1 LTSPEALIRY
11 PFDEPPSHGEAV
23 EVADGVLWLR
33 LPLPVALDHVNVYAF
48 DEGDSWTIL
57 DTGFD
62 TRKSRAIWEAT
73 LAGPLRGKPVERIIV
88 THYHPDHIGL
98 AGWFVGRG
106 AALATTRTSWILAR
120 MLTLD
125 VQTVP
130 PEETLAFYRRSGMD
144 PALYEQRRSER
155 PFNFADCVHSLPV
168 GYDRI
173 VEGQEIRI
181 GGRRW
186 ITRIGHGHAPEHA
199 TFWSLEDNLVIG
211 GDQLLPSISPNLGV
225 YANEPEADPVA
236 EWLASC
242 ERLKDFATEEHLV
255 FGGHKLPF
263 LGLPTRLRQL
273 ADNHI
278 GALGRLLDHLKE
290 PKRGG
295 ECFVPL
301 FKREIGGGEYGMA
314 LGEAIAHLNHL
325 HQTGRARRWIGE
337 DGAYRWQAVLSGRSC

>member
-1 LTSPEALIRY
+1 MTAAEGLIRY
-11 PFDEPPSHGEAV
+11 PFDEPPAPGEAH
-23 EVADGVLWLR
+23 EVAEGVLWLR
-33 LPLPVALDHVNVYAF
+33 LPLPMALDHVNVYAF

-62 TRKSRAIWEAT
+62 THKSRAIWEAI
-73 LAGPLRGKPVERIIV
+73 LSGPLRGKPVGRVII

-98 AGWFVGRG
+98 AGWFVAHG
-106 AALATTRTSWILAR
+106 ATLTTTRTSWLLAR

-125 VQTVP
+125 VHAVP
-130 PEETLAFYRRSGMD
+130 SEETLAFFRRSGMD
-144 PALYEQRRSER
+144 PALYEQRRAER
-155 PFNFADCVHSLPV
+155 PFNFADCVHSLPA

-173 VEGQEIRI
+173 VEGQEIEI

-186 ITRIGHGHAPEHA
+186 VTHIGHGHAPEHA

-236 EWLASC
+236 EWLESC
-242 ERLKDFATEEHLV
+242 DRLSSFAEEDHFVL
-255 FGGHKLPF
+255 GGHKLPF
-263 LGLPTRLRQL
+263 TGLPTRLRQL
-273 ADNHI
+273 AENHV
-278 GALGRLLDHLKE
+278 GALGRLLDHLAE

-301 FKREIGGGEYGMA
+301 FKREIGYGEYGMA
-314 LGEAIAHLNHL
+314 LAETIAHLNHL
-325 HQTGRARRWIGE
+325 HQTGRARRWTGE
-337 DGAYRWQAVLSGRSC
+337 DGAYRWQAV

>member
-1 LTSPEALIRY
+1 MTSPAALIRY
-11 PFDEPPSHGEAV
+11 PFEEPPASGEAL
-23 EVADGVLWLR
+23 EVAEGVLWLR
-33 LPLPVALDHVNVYAF
+33 LPLPMALDHVNVFAF
-48 DEGDSWTIL
+48 DDGDSWAIL

-62 TRKSRAIWEAT
+62 TRKSRAIWAAV
-73 LAGPLRGKPVERIIV
+73 LSGPLRGKPVGRVIV

-98 AGWFVGRG
+98 AGWFVARG

-125 VQTVP
+125 VQPVP
-130 PEETLAFYRRSGMD
+130 TAETLAFYRRSGMD
-144 PALYEQRRSER
+144 PTLLEQRKTER
-155 PFNFADCVHSLPV
+155 PFNFADCVHSLPA

-173 VEGQEIRI
+173 VEGQEISL

-242 ERLKDFATEEHLV
+242 HRFAEFANEDHFV

-263 LGLPTRLRQL
+263 IGLPTRLRQL
-273 ADNHI
+273 IENHV
-278 GALGRLLDHLKE
+278 GALGRLVDHLEE

-295 ECFVPL
+295 ECFLPL
-301 FKREIGGGEYGMA
+301 FKREIGAGEYGMA
-314 LGEAIAHLNHL
+314 LAETIAHLNHL
-325 HQTGRARRWIGE
+325 HQTGRARRFLGE
-337 DGAYRWQAVLSGRSC
+337 DGAYLWQAV